1 MTRPH
6 SAVRSRMRNRNLA
19 QIVLFEFYFSSLSV
33 GVKPPSAVQGDTGGG
48 AVRFICD
55 KSTAMRDPAR

>member
-1 MTRPH
+1 
-6 SAVRSRMRNRNLA
+6 MRNRNLA